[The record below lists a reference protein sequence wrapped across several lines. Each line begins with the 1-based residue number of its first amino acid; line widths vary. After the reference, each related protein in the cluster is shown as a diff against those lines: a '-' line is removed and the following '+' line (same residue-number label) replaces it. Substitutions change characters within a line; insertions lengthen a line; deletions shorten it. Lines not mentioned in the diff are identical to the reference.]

1 MVVKRDKKMYIY
13 EICEIYKYMSNRYT
27 SDKRVCV
34 KLNDPIFRKLVFR
47 DLRRLI
53 VSYI

>member
-1 MVVKRDKKMYIY
+1 MRYVKSIN
-13 EICEIYKYMSNRYT
+13 ICQIDIHH
-27 SDKRVCV
+27 SDKRICV
-34 KLNDPIFRKLVFR
+34 KLNNPIFRKLVFR